1 MEIDRLS
8 SRRATVAEIAR
19 RAGVGT
25 ATVDRVL
32 NGRQGVREETR
43 QRVQQA
49 KAAIEHGSPSGPG
62 RKPWRLK
69 VLLPELAGASTEYL
83 GQCFQEFG
91 ALGHATIECVYTKK
105 MEPALLARKLRAC
118 AGHGLDAVA
127 FQALEDPRVHN
138 AVEYLHSLDIPT
150 LGLLSGLANRHLI
163 GTAGVDNRAAG
174 RTAGFLM
181 GRLAQQP
188 GSVAIVTGGQLYRI
202 HEDREM
208 GFRAALRNDFPKI
221 SDVIVLNGHDDASR
235 IHRVVRAALDSHPEL
250 VGIYNVGGGNE
261 GVARTLRENGV
272 ADELVFIGHNLT
284 ERTQAY
290 LLDGTM
296 DIVLHLSMR
305 DVAASATDAMIAHLE
320 NRQTTLRPLPIS
332 VVTRENVVG
341 MTLSP
346 STATVSGKGL

>member
-1 MEIDRLS
+1 MDIVKIPA
-8 SRRATVAEIAR
+8 RRATVVEIAR

-32 NGRQGVREETR
+32 NARQGVREETR
-43 QRVQQA
+43 QRVEQA
-49 KAAIEHGSPSGPG
+49 KAAIEKGIPAGPG
-62 RKPWRLK
+62 NEPWRLK

-91 ALGHATIECVYTKK
+91 ALRHATIECVFTKK

-138 AVEYLHSLDIPT
+138 AVDFLHSLGIPT

-181 GRLAQQP
+181 GRMAQQT

-208 GFRAALRNDFPKI
+208 GFRAALRSGFPNI
-221 SDVIVLNGHDDASR
+221 GNAIVVNGQDDASE
-235 IHRVVRAALDSHPEL
+235 IYQVVRSALDRHPDL
-250 VGIYNVGGGNE
+250 VGIYNVGGGSE
-261 GVARTLRENGV
+261 GIARALREVEV

-284 ERTQAY
+284 ERTQSY

-296 DIVLHLSMR
+296 DIVLHLNMR

-320 NRQTTLRPLPIS
+320 YRPTTLRPLPTS
-332 VVTRENVVG
+332 VVTRENIVG
-341 MTLSP
+341 MSLSP
-346 STATVSGKGL
+346 SSANWSR